1 MIHMDYYVAILLAFT
16 VFFSR
21 KKKKNVDLLIL
32 FGMYLQSL
40 ECCILIF

>member
-21 KKKKNVDLLIL
+21 KKKNVDLLIL